1 MMIVKVGAGLA
12 IAMRINGQFTN
23 RPMNGQY
30 MYRDI
35 DHFMGLLFFA
45 MYFLK
50 ESIRWT
56 WEQCICPFFQ
66 DSPIDLNSHAK
77 QLIF

>member
-1 MMIVKVGAGLA
+1 MCLLGGLWMMIVKVGAGLA
-12 IAMRINGQFTN
+12 IPMRINGLFTN
-23 RPMNGQY
+23 RPMNVQIY
-30 MYRDI
+30 IYRYI

-56 WEQCICPFFQ
+56 WEHVYARSFKIAQ
-66 DSPIDLNSHAK
+66 
-77 QLIF
+77 